1 MQFMIQAIA
10 YLRVVIVV
18 TIVLIG
24 VVARSTV
31 HFCRF
36 VLQFSTLLALILE
49 EGRVGRYVV

>member
-49 EGRVGRYVV
+49 EGRVG